1 MRNIRI
7 KITDNNNPLDELF
20 DKLVVYSAPMRALG
34 KIDLLRARLIIDIG
48 DLGPK
53 ATRVLM
59 SALWLGVQW
68 NWNLASADVA
78 TGNSVF
84 LKLRVEKP
92 IPK

>member
-1 MRNIRI
+1 MRQI
-7 KITDNNNPLDELF
+7 KIAITDNANPLDELF

-34 KIDLLRARLIIDIG
+34 KIDLLQARLIIDIG

-68 NWNLASADVA
+68 NWNLTSADLA
-78 TGNSVF
+78 TGDSLF

-92 IPK
+92 NPK